1 MGKPTGFLE
10 YKRVTPAC
18 RAVEERIRD
27 YREVYETLP
36 WEELRKQAARCM
48 DCGIPFCHSL
58 GCPLGNLIPE
68 WNDAVYHGRFAEA
81 AVRLEETNN
90 FPEITG
96 RVCPALCEASC
107 TLSINDSPVT
117 IKQLELAII
126 EKAFEEGAVLP
137 RPPKS
142 ETGKRAAVIGSGPAG
157 LAAGQNLRR
166 KGHRVT
172 IFEKADRP
180 GGILRYGIPDFKLE
194 KRVLDRRIEQLLR
207 EGVEFETGVSVGED
221 ISMGYLMKKFDAV
234 LIAVGAGTPRDLT
247 VQGRGFEGIHFAME
261 YLTQSNQFVAGEIGE
276 GEILTAKNKNV
287 LVIGGG
293 DTGSDCVGTA
303 VRQGA
308 KKVSQFE
315 IMPKPMEWGERFN
328 PSWPDWPNILRTSTS
343 HEEGVERKWSLETT
357 RFSGRGIKV
366 EKAYFRKV
374 EWKDRGAG
382 KRPKLLPVPDS
393 EFSLPVD
400 LVLLAMGFIHP
411 EHGKLVHDLHLDLDP
426 RGNIAADKDYMTSEP
441 GVFVAGD
448 AFSGASLVVRAMT
461 HGRNAADSVDTYLH
475 T

>member
-18 RAVEERIRD
+18 RSVEERIKD
-27 YREVYETLP
+27 YKEVYKTLS
-36 WEELRKQAARCM
+36 WEELNKQAARCM

-68 WNDAVYHGRFAEA
+68 WNDSVYHGRFDEA
-81 AVRLEETNN
+81 ALRLEETNN

-107 TLSINDSPVT
+107 TLSINDSPVS
-117 IKQLELAII
+117 IKQLELAIV
-126 EKAFEEGAVLP
+126 ERAFSEDAVRP
-137 RPPKS
+137 RPPKH
-142 ETGKRAAVIGSGPAG
+142 ETGKRVAVIGSGPAG

-172 IFEKADRP
+172 LFEKADRP

-194 KRVLDRRIEQLLR
+194 KWVVDRRVEQLLQ
-207 EGVEFETGVSVGED
+207 EGVEFETGVTVGED
-221 ISMGYLMKKFDAV
+221 ISMRYLLKKFDAV
-234 LIAVGAGTPRDLT
+234 LIAIGAGTPRDLN

-261 YLTQSNQFVAGEIGE
+261 YLTLSNKYVSGNIGE
-276 GEILTAKNKNV
+276 DEILSAKNKNV

-308 KKVSQFE
+308 VHVSQFE
-315 IMPKPMEWGERFN
+315 IMPKPMEWDEPYN
-328 PSWPDWPNILRTSTS
+328 PSWPDWPNILRTSSS
-343 HEEGVERKWSLETT
+343 HGEGVERKWSLETT

-374 EWKDRGAG
+374 EWKDRGKG
-382 KRPKLLPVPDS
+382 KRPRLIPVPES

-411 EHGKLVHDLHLDLDP
+411 EHGKLVQDLHLDMDS
-426 RGNIAADKDYMTSEP
+426 RGNIAAGEDYMTSEP

-448 AFSGASLVVRAMT
+448 ALSGASLVVRAMT
-461 HGRNAADSVDTYLH
+461 HGRYAADSVDKYLR

>member
-10 YKRVTPAC
+10 YNRKVSSC
-18 RAVEERIRD
+18 RAVEERIKD
-27 YREVYETLP
+27 YKEVYKELP
-36 WEELRKQAARCM
+36 LEELRRQGARCM

-68 WNDAVYHGRFAEA
+68 WNDSVYNGRYEEA
-81 AVRLEETNN
+81 ALRLEETNN

-96 RVCPALCEASC
+96 RVCPAPCEASC
-107 TLSINDSPVT
+107 TLSINDGPVT

-126 EKAFEEGAVLP
+126 EKAYEEGGVVP
-137 RPPKS
+137 KPPKT

-166 KGHRVT
+166 MGHRVT
-172 IFEKADRP
+172 IFEKADRL

-194 KRVLDRRIEQLLR
+194 KWVLDRRIEQLLA
-207 EGVEFETGVSVGED
+207 EGVEFETGVDVGED
-221 ISMGYLMKKFDAV
+221 ISMAYLQKKFGAI
-234 LIAVGAGTPRDLT
+234 LIAVGAGEPRDLNI
-247 VQGRGFEGIHFAME
+247 QGRGFEGIHFAME
-261 YLTQSNQFVAGEIGE
+261 YLTLSNKFVAGDIGE
-276 GEILTAKNKNV
+276 DGIISAKNKNV

-303 VRQGA
+303 IRQGA

-315 IMPKPMEWGERFN
+315 IMPKPVEWKEAYN
-328 PSWPDWPNILRTSTS
+328 PSWPEWPNILRTSTS
-343 HEEGVERKWSLETT
+343 HEEGAERKWALETT
-357 RFSGRGIKV
+357 RFSGRGIQV

-374 EWKDRGAG
+374 EWKEQGRG
-382 KRPKLLPVPDS
+382 KRPKLSPVPDS

-411 EHGKLVHDLHLDLDP
+411 VHGKLIHDLHLDLDQ
-426 RGNIAADKDYMTSEP
+426 RGNIATDERYMTSAP
-441 GVFVAGD
+441 GIFAAGD
-448 AFSGASLVVRAMT
+448 ANTGASLVVRAMT
-461 HGRNAADSVDTYLH
+461 HGRKAAESLDNYLR

>member
-10 YKRVTPAC
+10 YKRVTPPC
-18 RAVEERIRD
+18 RNVEDRIRD
-27 YREVYETLP
+27 YNEVYETLP
-36 WEELRKQAARCM
+36 WEELKNQAARCM
-48 DCGIPFCHSL
+48 DCGIPFCHSM

-81 AVRLEETNN
+81 ALRLEETNN

-107 TLSINDSPVT
+107 TLAINDSPVT

-126 EKAFEEGAVLP
+126 ERAFSEGVVRP
-137 RPPKS
+137 RPPKR
-142 ETGKRAAVIGSGPAG
+142 EAGKRVAVIGSGPAG

-166 KGHRVT
+166 KGYRVT
-172 IFEKADRP
+172 VFERADRP

-194 KRVLDRRIEQLLR
+194 KWVLDRRIEQLIR
-207 EGVEFETGVSVGED
+207 EGIEFESGVNVGED
-221 ISMGYLMKKFDAV
+221 ISMGYLRKKFDAV
-234 LIAVGAGTPRDLT
+234 LITIGSGTPRDLT

-261 YLTQSNQFVAGEIGE
+261 YLTLSNQFVAGDIGE
-276 GEILTAKNKNV
+276 DKLLSAKNKNV

-303 VRQGA
+303 IRQGA
-308 KKVSQFE
+308 KQVSQFE
-315 IMPKPMEWGERFN
+315 IMPKPMEWTEPYN

-343 HEEGVERKWSLETT
+343 HEEGADRKWSLETT

-366 EKAYFRKV
+366 ENAYFREV
-374 EWKDRGAG
+374 EWKDRGRG
-382 KRPKLLPVPDS
+382 KRPQLVPVPNS

-400 LVLLAMGFIHP
+400 MVLLAMGFVHP
-411 EHGKLVHDLHLDLDP
+411 EHGRLVHDMHLELDT
-426 RGNIAADKDYMTSEP
+426 RGNVAADEHYMTSVP

-461 HGRNAADSVDTYLH
+461 HGRNAADSVDMYLR